1 MAKTT
6 LIINA
11 NVITAA
17 SDRGL
22 CGIYINSDGRIAD
35 VFKMEDFESSRY
47 PSDAELLDVS
57 GSLVCAGLIDTHIHG
72 IGGFSTDQADA
83 SSIIG
88 MSDRLASFG
97 VTSFIPTLYA
107 GSPDKMEKEIKAVVA
122 AMGKE
127 SGARILGV
135 NLEGPFLSP
144 KKCGAQDSRSLTL
157 PDVAVAKRLFDA
169 ASGKALAMT
178 IAPELEGAEE
188 VVSLAKKI
196 GVVPLM
202 GHTSA
207 TYEQALSGIGMGIG
221 HVTHMFNAMSS
232 FFHKAPGVAG
242 AAMMDDRLKCEI
254 IADGVHVHK
263 DVVCHV
269 IKTKP
274 KDNVVL
280 ITDSLG
286 PAALGPGSYKANGED
301 VVLGEE
307 GAFVDA
313 KDHSKLCGS
322 ALTLNK
328 AVSNVVSWG
337 VQTPLA
343 VKMAT
348 ENPAKVYGLKE
359 LGNISKGCLADVVV
373 FDRTFNAVHVF
384 IGGKKIK

>member
-1 MAKTT
+1 MAKTS

-11 NVITAA
+11 KVITAA
-17 SDRGL
+17 ADKGL
-22 CGIYINSDGRIAD
+22 RGIYINEEGRVAD
-35 VFKMEDFESSRY
+35 IFRMEDYDNARY
-47 PSDAELLDVS
+47 PKESEVFDAS
-57 GSLVCAGLIDTHIHG
+57 GALACSGLIDTHIHG
-72 IGGFSTDQADA
+72 IGGFSTDQADS
-83 SSIIG
+83 SSILG

-107 GSPDKMEKEIKAVVA
+107 GRADKMEKEIKAVVS

-127 SGARILGV
+127 KGARILGV

-157 PDVAVAKRLFDA
+157 PDAGVAKRLFEA
-169 ASGKALAMT
+169 AQGKALAMT
-178 IAPELEGAEE
+178 MAPELEGARE
-188 VVSLAKKI
+188 VAAI
-196 GVVPLM
+196 AAQYGVVLLM

-207 TYEQALSGIGMGIG
+207 TYEQALCGIEMGIG
-221 HVTHMFNAMSS
+221 HVTHMFNAMTS

-242 AAMMDDRLKCEI
+242 AALMDDRLKCEI
-254 IADGVHVHK
+254 IADGVHVHR
-263 DVVCHV
+263 DVVKHV

-274 KDNVVL
+274 RDNVVL

-286 PAALGPGSYKANGED
+286 PASLGPGRYVANGED

-313 KDHSKLCGS
+313 NDHSKLCGS

-328 AVSNVVSWG
+328 AVLNVVSWG
-337 VQTPLA
+337 VEAPLA

-348 ENPAKVYGLKE
+348 ENPAKIYGLKE
-359 LGNISKGCLADVVV
+359 LGNIFKGALADIVI
-373 FDRTFNAVHVF
+373 FDSAFNAKDVF
-384 IGGKKIK
+384 IGGKKIR